1 MSILKKLALTL
12 TVAASLP
19 AMAANINVNIGPGP
33 GRGGFFGG
41 RPGFDRPFGRQI
53 QCSAQNRRGQVF
65 SAFGAHPR
73 NVQARAIAKC
83 NQFSRFS
90 CFELGC
96 R

>member
-19 AMAANINVNIGPGP
+19 AMAANINVNIGSGH
-33 GRGGFFGG
+33 GGFFGG

-53 QCSAQNRRGQVF
+53 QCSAQNRRGQIF
-65 SAFGAHPR
+65 SAFGSHPR

-83 NQFSRFS
+83 SQFSRFS